1 MIVYLMMLLEFLNSV
16 ALATSLIF
24 IAFTM
29 IRDAR
34 RFAISYAV
42 VAVFGLV
49 FYLMFS
55 TIMPFLVM
63 VLSAISVKYLYSRI
77 FYYFTPVL
85 FIIGVALIVMRV
97 DLLIW
102 AIFDLSVG
110 IGTST
115 SMFTDKQSRE
125 KIAANNKSKGTDVK
139 KEVDRD
145 LIQVSAGI
153 IILILLFTMS
163 QKEFRMTLSMAIFP
177 LYMLGNY
184 YSMAPE
190 TKLGKTLTFFERP
203 TTPLGLGAIWFA
215 AGILIA
221 LGIVNSVLIL
231 AIIIFVTTIGDS
243 LATIFGSLLKSPKLP
258 YNRKKSLAGFMAI
271 FLFSGVFGFV
281 LIGWQGLA
289 IALLSAVVESI
300 SLHPFDDNFILP
312 VILGAFSYVV

>member
-1 MIVYLMMLLEFLNSV
+1 MGLLEILNSV
-16 ALATSLIF
+16 ALVTSLLF

-29 IRDAR
+29 SRDPR
-34 RFAISYAV
+34 RFAISYLIIS
-42 VAVFGLV
+42 VFGLL
-49 FYLMFS
+49 FFLLF
-55 TIMPFLVM
+55 TTTMPFLVM
-63 VLSAISVKYLYSRI
+63 VLSVISVKYLYSRI

-85 FIIGVALIVMRV
+85 FIIGIALIVMRV

-110 IGTST
+110 IGIST
-115 SMFTDKQSRE
+115 SLFSDKQSRE
-125 KIAANNKSKGTDVK
+125 RIAANNKSKGADVK

-145 LIQVSAGI
+145 LIQVGAGI
-153 IILILLFTMS
+153 IILMLLFTMN

-177 LYMLGNY
+177 LYMIGNY
-184 YSMAPE
+184 YSMAPD
-190 TKLGKTLTFFERP
+190 TKLGKTLNFFERP

-221 LGIVNSVLIL
+221 LGIVNSVSIL

-243 LATIFGSLLKSPKLP
+243 LATIFGSLVKSPKLP

-271 FLFSGVFGFV
+271 FLFSGAFGFV

-300 SLHPFDDNFILP
+300 SLHPLDDNFILP